1 MVRTPSLA
9 PTFGGEARLP
19 LMNARASADTTARG
33 ARRSAIYDVWGS
45 LTFGGVKVCR
55 RCFFFLWC
63 GRLGVV
69 TVVVPPGVVTVVV
82 APGVVTVVVAPGTV
96 TVVLPLGTVVVP
108 PLVAGRQPL
117 LQTACP
123 SAFQF
128 SESVSPLFWKGGMM
142 SPLFPSLAVFGKSAC
157 SVCWLYCPC

>member
-19 LMNARASADTTARG
+19 LMNARASADTRARG
-33 ARRSAIYDVWGS
+33 ARRIAIYKVWGS
-45 LTFGGVKVCR
+45 LTVGGVKVCR
-55 RCFFFLWC
+55 WCFFFLWC
-63 GRLGVV
+63 GRVGIV
-69 TVVVPPGVVTVVV
+69 TVVVPPGVVMVVV

-96 TVVLPLGTVVVP
+96 TVVLPPAAVVVP
-108 PLVAGRQPL
+108 LLVAARHPL

-128 SESVSPLFWKGGMM
+128 SE
-142 SPLFPSLAVFGKSAC
+142 
-157 SVCWLYCPC
+157 

>member
-9 PTFGGEARLP
+9 PTFGGEARRP

-33 ARRSAIYDVWGS
+33 ARRSDIYAVWGS

-55 RCFFFLWC
+55 RCFFLWC
-63 GRLGVV
+63 GRVGVA

-82 APGVVTVVVAPGTV
+82 APGVVTVVVPPGTV
-96 TVVLPLGTVVVP
+96 TVVLPLGAVVVP
-108 PLVAGRQPL
+108 PLVAGRHPF

-123 SAFQF
+123 SAF
-128 SESVSPLFWKGGMM
+128 
-142 SPLFPSLAVFGKSAC
+142 
-157 SVCWLYCPC
+157 